1 MRFKNL
7 KLFLPISIIG
17 TVGIIGIIGYT
28 ISQHFIHTLYG
39 AEGLCP
45 RMVPNYVLWIS
56 IILMIIVISPLS
68 YFIIS
73 KKLEEKMEKS
83 LRTITKLVD
92 TKLTDNIKKDDFN
105 LNNLSNNNFNNSV
118 IFKLLSSNEKKV
130 IQKLIEK
137 NGEMFQS
144 EITQIQG
151 MTKLK
156 AHRAVK
162 EMQKKGILN
171 IEHHG
176 KTNKLIIVDDF
187 KDVILR

>member
-1 MRFKNL
+1 MRLNKL
-7 KLFLPISIIG
+7 KLLLPISILGI
-17 TVGIIGIIGYT
+17 VGIIGIIGYT
-28 ISQHFIHTLYG
+28 ISQHFVHSLYG

-45 RMVPNYVLWIS
+45 KMVPNYVLWIS
-56 IILMIIVISPLS
+56 IILMVIIISPLS
-68 YFIIS
+68 YFVIS
-73 KKLEEKMEKS
+73 KKLEEKMDKS

-92 TKLTDNIKKDDFN
+92 TKLTNNIKKDDIN
-105 LNNLSNNNFNNSV
+105 INYLSNNNSV
-118 IFKLLSSNEKKV
+118 IFKLLNSNERKV

-137 NGEMFQS
+137 NGEMLQS
-144 EITQIQG
+144 EITQMQG